1 MPEPAEHIQD
11 PTRTVFINGRRRA
24 YLECRRIRRRDYFL
38 LERVGSPFRES
49 YLAFDRFAGPG
60 GSFFMVQSLPA
71 GDAAQ
76 QLLRVLSRLKN
87 DNLPRAVEWQES
99 RHQIDVALTWTEGI
113 SLAAYLQNIREGRRP
128 PVEPAQAVRLVNGLA
143 HAVCHLQRH
152 LQVAHGDIQPA
163 NVIVT
168 SHPSRLQLIDFGSA
182 FTTDWTTRRT
192 EGDGHHRCYS
202 APELQTGPTPVTLA
216 NDQFSVSVL
225 LFELLT
231 LQLPYGG
238 LGGKA
243 GRPEFITRATDTLV
257 APSQISAS
265 CKQLPRSLRDRLDVL
280 LLSGLVLNPESRYPD
295 HNTWLNHWKELS
307 ALFHIT
313 PELTLMEKIL
323 TQVIGWFVKPDYDRT
338 RLGALD

>member
-1 MPEPAEHIQD
+1 MQELSEQIED
-11 PTRTVFINGRRRA
+11 PTRTVLINGRSRA

-38 LERVGSPFRES
+38 LERIGSPFRES
-49 YLAFDRFAGPG
+49 YLAFDRLAGPG

-71 GDAAQ
+71 GDAAR
-76 QLLRVLSRLKN
+76 QLLRVLSRLKS
-87 DNLPRAVEWQES
+87 DNLPRAVEWQEN
-99 RHQIDVALTWTEGI
+99 RHQFDVALTWTEGI
-113 SLAAYLQNIREGRRP
+113 SLADYLKNIREGRRP
-128 PVEPAQAVRLVNGLA
+128 PVDPAQAVRLVNMLA
-143 HAVCHLQRH
+143 HVVCHLQRH

-168 SHPSRLQLIDFGSA
+168 SYPSRLQLIDFGSA
-182 FTTDWTTRRT
+182 WTIDRTTRRT

-202 APELQTGPTPVTLA
+202 APELQAGATPVTLA
-216 NDQFSVSVL
+216 GDQFSLSVL
-225 LFELLT
+225 LYEMLT

-243 GRPEFITRATDTLV
+243 GRPEFFARAVDTLV

-265 CKQLPRSLRDRLDVL
+265 CQQLPRSLRDRLDA
-280 LLSGLVLNPESRYPD
+280 LVLRGLALKPENRYPD

-313 PELTLMEKIL
+313 PELTPIENIL
-323 TQVIGWFVKPDYDRT
+323 TKVIGWFVKHDSDRKHT
-338 RLGALD
+338 GGC

>member
-1 MPEPAEHIQD
+1 MPEPVEDIQN
-11 PTRTVFINGRRRA
+11 PNQTVLINGRSRA

-38 LERVGSPFRES
+38 LERIGSPFRES
-49 YLAFDRFAGPG
+49 YLAFDHLAGPD

-71 GDAAQ
+71 GDAAR
-76 QLLRVLSRLKN
+76 QLLRVLSRLKSN
-87 DNLPRAVEWQES
+87 NLPRAVEWQQN

-113 SLAAYLQNIREGRRP
+113 SLADYLQNIREGRRP
-128 PVEPAQAVRLVNGLA
+128 PVEPVQAVRLVNGLT
-143 HAVCHLQRH
+143 HAVSHLQRH

-182 FTTDWTTRRT
+182 WTIDRTTRRT
-192 EGDGHHRCYS
+192 EGDGHHRCYA
-202 APELQTGPTPVTLA
+202 APETQAGVTPVTLA
-216 NDQFSVSVL
+216 GDQFPVSVL
-225 LFELLT
+225 LYELLT

-243 GRPEFITRATDTLV
+243 GRPEFITRAGDTLV
-257 APSQISAS
+257 PPSDISVS
-265 CKQLPRSLRDRLDVL
+265 CKQLPRSLRNRLDA
-280 LLSGLVLNPESRYPD
+280 LVLRGLALKPESRYPD

-313 PELTLMEKIL
+313 PELTPIDSTL
-323 TQVIGWFVKPDYDRT
+323 TRVIGWFAKSEHDRKHT
-338 RLGALD
+338 GGT

>member
-1 MPEPAEHIQD
+1 MPEPVEDIED
-11 PTRTVFINGRRRA
+11 PTRTVLINGRSRA

-38 LERVGSPFRES
+38 LERIGSPFRES
-49 YLAFDRFAGPG
+49 YLAFDHLAGPD

-71 GDAAQ
+71 GDAAR
-76 QLLRVLSRLKN
+76 QLLRVLSRLKSN
-87 DNLPRAVEWQES
+87 NLPRAVEWQQN

-113 SLAAYLQNIREGRRP
+113 SLADYLQNIREGRRP

-143 HAVCHLQRH
+143 HAVRDLQGH

-182 FTTDWTTRRT
+182 WTIDRTTRRT
-192 EGDGHHRCYS
+192 EGDGHHRCYA
-202 APELQTGPTPVTLA
+202 APEHQAGTTPVTLA
-216 NDQFSVSVL
+216 GDQFAVSVL
-225 LFELLT
+225 LYELLT

-243 GRPEFITRATDTLV
+243 GRPEFIARAADTLV

-265 CKQLPRSLRDRLDVL
+265 CKLLPRSLRVRLDA
-280 LLSGLVLNPESRYPD
+280 LVLRGLALNPNDRYPD
-295 HNTWLNHWKELS
+295 HNDWLKHWKELS
-307 ALFHIT
+307 ALFQIT
-313 PELTLMEKIL
+313 PELTPIENIL
-323 TQVIGWFVKPDYDRT
+323 TRVIGWFVKPDSDPKRT
-338 RLGALD
+338 GGT